1 MIVDNQ
7 SLKYVE
13 EMASASIE
21 YGYVI
26 DGDKLIA
33 VGPGKT
39 KEFEILDESSLKLDE
54 DIFYLK

>member
-1 MIVDNQ
+1 
-7 SLKYVE
+7 
-13 EMASASIE
+13 MASASIE